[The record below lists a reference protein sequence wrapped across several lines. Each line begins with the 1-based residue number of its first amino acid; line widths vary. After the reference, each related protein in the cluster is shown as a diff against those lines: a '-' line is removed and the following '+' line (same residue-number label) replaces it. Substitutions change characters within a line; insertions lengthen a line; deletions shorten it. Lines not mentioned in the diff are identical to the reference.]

1 MHGAHRE
8 DVKDGA
14 AHGELSVLHNG
25 LNGKVA
31 GVGEEA
37 AELLGIALFAFPD
50 DEGAFDNELRGREA
64 LQDGVGRDKDHALL
78 PGQEK
83 IERLCSLGDDVLP
96 GGEAVVGESL
106 VAREA
111 E

>member
-1 MHGAHRE
+1 M
-8 DVKDGA
+8 
-14 AHGELSVLHNG
+14 LHNG

-37 AELLGIALFAFPD
+37 AELLGIALLALLD
-50 DEGAFDNELRGREA
+50 DEGAFDNELRGRES
-64 LQDGVGRDKDHALL
+64 LQYGVGRGEYRAFLRG
-78 PGQEK
+78 PQE
-83 IERLCSLGDDVLP
+83 IEGLGPFGDDVLP
-96 GGEAVVGESL
+96 RGEAVVGEGL